1 MRSETGCPRHRA
13 DTARRRRTEGFDTL
27 GLSSPERARHWVAAI
42 GIAITAIGVGFSI
55 YSQMQAASAQQ
66 AMFKYNQQV
75 ANQQAQQALMA
86 SAMQA
91 KQAEAQ
97 AAMLAAAAS
106 QDAGFQEENAKLA
119 REAAEYQK
127 HVILNENTAAV
138 NAAKVEEDNAK
149 RALERVTASSRSL
162 IAASGVE
169 TEGSPLMVIMEQ
181 AAETDLAISRIRY
194 GTALR
199 EGATAAD
206 VRATEYSGEL
216 AARGHLIEAT
226 RTRRAGAME
235 SEALLAEA
243 RRIRFTGELE
253 AWGARTQ
260 GAMFGF
266 QRRAARSALPWQIGS
281 SLMAGAGSAWNI
293 YSQSTRRGG
302 YGG

>member
-1 MRSETGCPRHRA
+1 MHRDTGCPRHRA
-13 DTARRRRTEGFDTL
+13 DTERRQRTDGFDTL
-27 GLSSPERARHWVAAI
+27 GLPSREHARHWVAAI
-42 GIAITAIGVGFSI
+42 GLAITAIGVGFSI
-55 YSQMQAASAQQ
+55 YSSMQAASAQQ
-66 AMFKYNQQV
+66 AMFRYNQQV
-75 ANQQAQQALMA
+75 AAQQAQQALTA

-91 KQAEAQ
+91 QQAEAQ
-97 AAMLAAAAS
+97 AAMIAAAAA
-106 QDAGFQEENAKLA
+106 QDAGFQEDNAQLA

-127 HVILNENTAAV
+127 HIILNENTAAV

-149 RALERVTASSRSL
+149 RALERVTATSRSL
-162 IAASGVE
+162 IAKSGVE
-169 TEGSPLMVIMEQ
+169 TEGSPLLVIMEQ
-181 AAETDLAISRIRY
+181 AAETELAISRIRY

-260 GAMFGF
+260 GAMFGY
-266 QRRAARSALPWQIGS
+266 QRRAAASALPWQIGS
-281 SLMAGAGSAWNI
+281 TLLQGAGQATSLWYN
-293 YSQSTRRGG
+293 YSRRTG
-302 YGG
+302 